1 MQAQNQ
7 IVGMRSLPRKQ
18 IVFTMAGVMMAMF
31 LSSLDQTIVGTAMP
45 KIIGDLN
52 GFTHYTWVTTAYIVT
67 SAVVMPIV
75 GKLTDMH
82 GRKPYYIG
90 GLIIFTL
97 GSLLSGLSQNL
108 TELIFFRGLQG
119 IGAGVIM
126 ANTFTVIGDLFPPA
140 ERGKYQGLISGV
152 FGLSAIL
159 GPTLGG
165 LITDNLT
172 WHWIFF
178 VNVPLGLLVITLFM
192 FYFPHFRNS
201 VTEHKIDFGGMAL
214 LSFTVVPLLLALSLG
229 GTEWAWNSFQS
240 FGLFGLAAIMAFAF
254 LHWESR
260 ALEPIIP
267 LSLFKNRIVAISQIV
282 VFFTAFGMF
291 GSIIFIPLFFQGV
304 LGVSA
309 TISGGFL
316 VPMMMGQVTGSFTSG
331 QLLSRAGGR
340 YRLQGAVGLVIMA
353 IGLLLASNMGPSTA
367 YGSAVATII
376 VIGFGLGITMPLYTI
391 ISQNAVPYT
400 MLGVVSSSIP
410 FARSI
415 GGAVGLAI
423 FGSLLNGRFA
433 SELASSLPEAIK
445 NVVPASQLSALAQNP
460 QALVSPEAQIQL
472 QEQFAHVGPAG
483 PGLYNQLIV
492 GLKNA
497 LSSGLNEVFLIGFF
511 IVMTALVAHL
521 FIKEIPL
528 RKAHG
533 HDTIPVK
540 ALPKQLERKK

>member
-1 MQAQNQ
+1 MQTQPQ
-7 IVGMRSLPRKQ
+7 VVGMRSLPKKQ
-18 IVFTMAGVMMAMF
+18 IILTMAGVMMAMF

-45 KIIGDLN
+45 KIIADLN

-90 GLIIFTL
+90 GLVIFTL
-97 GSLLSGLSQNL
+97 GSLLSGLSQSL

-126 ANTFTVIGDLFPPA
+126 ANTFAVIGDLFPPA
-140 ERGKYQGLISGV
+140 ERGKYQGLLSGV

-178 VNVPLGLLVITLFM
+178 VNVPLGLLVITLFV
-192 FYFPHFRNS
+192 FYLPHFRNS
-201 VTEHKIDFGGMAL
+201 VTKHQIDFGGMAL
-214 LSFTVVPLLLALSLG
+214 LSLTVVPLLLALSLG

-254 LHWESR
+254 LRWEAR
-260 ALEPIIP
+260 VLEPIIP

-309 TISGGFL
+309 TVSGGFL
-316 VPMMMGQVTGSFTSG
+316 VPMMLGQVTGSFLSG

-340 YRLQGAVGLVIMA
+340 YRLQGAAGLVIMG
-353 IGLLLASNMGPSTA
+353 IGMLLASHMGPTTA

-400 MLGVVSSSIP
+400 MLGVASSSIP

-423 FGSLLNGRFA
+423 FGSILNGRFA
-433 SELASSLPEAIK
+433 TQLANTLPEAVK
-445 NVVPASQLSALAQNP
+445 NVVPASQLNALAQNP
-460 QALVSPEAQIQL
+460 QALVSPEAQTQL
-472 QEQFAHVGPAG
+472 QAQFAQLGPSGA
-483 PGLYNQLIV
+483 GLYNQLLIS
-492 GLKNA
+492 LKNA
-497 LSSGLNEVFLIGFF
+497 LSTGLNEVFLIGFF
-511 IVMTALVAHL
+511 IVVAALVAHL

-528 RKAHG
+528 RKTHG
-533 HDTIPVK
+533 PATAPTKV
-540 ALPKQLERKK
+540 AETTNV